1 MKQQKFRIGER
12 VHVAKDLGPTMDHF
26 PSDKDAI
33 VMHTYAQMFG
43 GDDIDDY
50 CPMLSDRNT
59 ACCWYHEDQ
68 LTSLEPTNP

>member
-1 MKQQKFRIGER
+1 
-12 VHVAKDLGPTMDHF
+12 
-26 PSDKDAI
+26 
-33 VMHTYAQMFG
+33 MHTYAQMFG

-50 CPMLSDRNT
+50 CLMLSDRNT